1 MTITLRSVKGLP
13 LTNDEV
19 DANFATLDTES
30 VRVAGDIGGS
40 TSAPSVVS
48 LNGRSLSSSAPAIGQ
63 TLVWGGSAWTPTT
76 PSVGNSSGNTVTVTD
91 KINSQFNALN
101 QVFTLKVNRT
111 SIIEGFSYQ
120 DNKDLLVVLNGRVL
134 DPYVKQD
141 TLGPWIVD
149 MTAESAYTY
158 KVSGAKLILFRAPLA
173 GETAS
178 IRLNT
183 VSSARQITSRY
194 PFTANTIAFGD

>member
-13 LTNDEV
+13 LTNEELD
-19 DANFATLDTES
+19 DYFATLDTQS

-40 TSAPSVVS
+40 TSAPYVVS
-48 LNGRSLSSSAPAIGQ
+48 LNGRALSSSAPAVGQ
-63 TLVWGGSAWTPTT
+63 TLVWTGSAWTPTT
-76 PSVGNSSGNTVTVTD
+76 PTAASGNTVTVTD
-91 KINSQFNALN
+91 KFNSQFNSLN

-111 SIIEGFSYQ
+111 EIIEGFSYK

-158 KVSGAKLILFRAPLA
+158 KVSGAKLILFRAPTA

-178 IRLNT
+178 IRINT
-183 VSSARQITSRY
+183 VSSARQTTSRY

>member
-13 LTNDEV
+13 LTNDEL
-19 DANFATLDTES
+19 DDNFATLDTQS

-40 TSAPSVVS
+40 TSAPYVVS
-48 LNGRSLSSSAPAIGQ
+48 LNGRALSSSAPAVGQ
-63 TLVWGGSAWTPTT
+63 TLVWTGSAWSPTT
-76 PSVGNSSGNTVTVTD
+76 PTAASGNTVTVTD
-91 KINSQFNALN
+91 KFNSQFNSLN

-111 SIIEGFSYQ
+111 EIVEGFSYT

-158 KVSGAKLILFRAPLA
+158 KVSGAKLILFRAPRA

-178 IRLNT
+178 IRINT
-183 VSSARQITSRY
+183 VSSARQTTSRY